1 MKVCKEMLLEIVWW
15 ISVIFI
21 FEAMIG
27 YPITL
32 LLLNKI
38 MKAEDNFKIRGYEPT
53 VTVGSGA

>member
-38 MKAEDNFKIRGYEPT
+38 TEFN
-53 VTVGSGA
+53 